1 MDARTTRGDRV
12 DADEPSTQ
20 ARGFFD
26 RFATAFAS
34 FDAAMVAELFAT
46 PGVAHRRDGSLVAL
60 TAREDV
66 LRYYQ
71 AALDNYHRNGCRSC
85 RWLDLEV
92 TPMGSR
98 SMLAAVT
105 WELLREDGSVVSR
118 WRQSYGLSQSEAG
131 PKIFASSMHAE

>member
-1 MDARTTRGDRV
+1 MSIHGGQV
-12 DADEPSTQ
+12 DEDQQSTQ
-20 ARGFFD
+20 AQAFFD
-26 RFATAFAS
+26 RFATTFAS
-34 FDAAMVAELFAT
+34 FDAAIVAELFAT
-46 PGVAHRRDGSLVAL
+46 PGVAHRRDGSIVAL

-71 AALDNYHRNGCRSC
+71 AALDNYRRNGCRSC

-105 WELLREDGSVVSR
+105 WELLREDGSLLSR
-118 WRQSYGLSQSEAG
+118 WRQSYALSQSEAG